1 MRARKTGET
10 VCTGYTEPWLV
21 TFAVLLKSIDIFF
34 YSDIEPVYQ
43 SSAVERIKLPTAP
56 KASRGSDVDMSRI
69 PVDPPYLAFIGNL
82 PYEVSPEKIETFFG
96 NLPVSIPD
104 RL

>member
-1 MRARKTGET
+1 M
-10 VCTGYTEPWLV
+10 
-21 TFAVLLKSIDIFF
+21 
-34 YSDIEPVYQ
+34 YQ

-104 RL
+104 RLLTKNYNQDPHCLPFSVRKYLVGTYIVVRQMF